1 MTHRFLLFSEEE
13 PDFVMEIMATPSTTF
28 HELHTL
34 IHKTC
39 GYQEYGDHLFLI
51 CNEDWKVKEKIHL
64 NDVASLDYDEDI
76 NLMRTSI
83 LEDFIEEEGQHMAY
97 IYETVSK
104 KKFLIE
110 LVENIFGEKAEKA
123 FVRRQKGTAPAQF
136 DEDETTTAAAN
147 TATIPPATEEQAEDD
162 PYADDSFAEDEIDM
176 EGFEVT
182 EM

>member
-1 MTHRFLLFSEEE
+1 MTHRFLLFCEEE
-13 PDFVMEIMATPSTTF
+13 PNFVMEIMAAPSTTF

-76 NLMRTSI
+76 NLMRTST
-83 LEDFIEEEGQHMAY
+83 LEGFIEEEGQHMAY

-136 DEDETTTAAAN
+136 DEDEITTAAAN

>member
-1 MTHRFLLFSEEE
+1 MTHRFLLFCEEE
-13 PDFVMEIMATPSTTF
+13 PNFVMEIMAAPSTTF

-76 NLMRTSI
+76 NLMRTST

-136 DEDETTTAAAN
+136 DEDEITTAAAN
-147 TATIPPATEEQAEDD
+147 TATILPATEEQAEDD

>member
-1 MTHRFLLFSEEE
+1 MTHRFLLFCEEE
-13 PDFVMEIMATPSTTF
+13 PNFVMEIMASPSTSF

-39 GYQEYGDHLFLI
+39 GYEENGDHLFLI

-64 NDVASLDYDEDI
+64 HDTASIGYDEDFF
-76 NLMRTSI
+76 LMENSI

-97 IYETVSK
+97 IYETSAR

-110 LVENIFGEKAEKA
+110 LVENIFGEMTEKA
-123 FVRRQKGTAPAQF
+123 FVRRQKGIAPAQI
-136 DEDETTTAAAN
+136 EETDFSQAAAA
-147 TATIPPATEEQAEDD
+147 TAVTPSSADEQPEEDMD
-162 PYADDSFAEDEIDM
+162 TDNSFAEDEIDM

>member
-1 MTHRFLLFSEEE
+1 MTHRFLLFCEEE
-13 PDFVMEIMATPSTTF
+13 PNFVIEIMAAPSTTF

-76 NLMRTSI
+76 NLMRTST

-136 DEDETTTAAAN
+136 DKDEITTAAAN
-147 TATIPPATEEQAEDD
+147 TATILPATEEQAEDD
-162 PYADDSFAEDEIDM
+162 PYADDTFAEDEIDM

>member
-1 MTHRFLLFSEEE
+1 MTHRFLLFCEEE
-13 PDFVMEIMATPSTTF
+13 PNFVMEIMAAPSTTF

-39 GYQEYGDHLFLI
+39 GYQEFGDHLFLI

-76 NLMRTSI
+76 NLMRTST

-97 IYETVSK
+97 IYETSSK

-136 DEDETTTAAAN
+136 DEDEITTAAAN
-147 TATIPPATEEQAEDD
+147 TATILPATEEQAEDD

>member
-1 MTHRFLLFSEEE
+1 MTHRFLLFCEEE
-13 PDFVMEIMATPSTTF
+13 TNFVLEIMAAPSTTF

-76 NLMRTSI
+76 NLMRTST

>member
-1 MTHRFLLFSEEE
+1 MTHRFLLFCEEE
-13 PDFVMEIMATPSTTF
+13 PNFVMEIMAAPSTTF

-76 NLMRTSI
+76 NLMRTST

-97 IYETVSK
+97 IYETSSK

-136 DEDETTTAAAN
+136 DEDEITTAAAN
-147 TATIPPATEEQAEDD
+147 TATILPATEEQAEDD

>member
-1 MTHRFLLFSEEE
+1 MTHRFLLFCEEE
-13 PDFVMEIMATPSTTF
+13 ANFVMEIMASPSTTF

-34 IHKTC
+34 ILNSC
-39 GYQEYGDHLFLI
+39 GYVESGNHLFLI
-51 CNEDWKVKEKIHL
+51 CNEDWKIKEKIHL
-64 NDVASLDYDEDI
+64 NDVVSTDYDEDI
-76 NLMRTSI
+76 FLMDNSI

-97 IYETVSK
+97 IYEPGTK

-123 FVRRQKGTAPAQF
+123 FVRRQKGTVPVQFNDTAIPSAQTKTAP
-136 DEDETTTAAAN
+136 TAN
-147 TATIPPATEEQAEDD
+147 DSEEQASEDL
-162 PYADDSFAEDEIDM
+162 FAEDFFNEDEIDT

>member
-1 MTHRFLLFSEEE
+1 MSKE
-13 PDFVMEIMATPSTTF
+13 
-28 HELHTL
+28 
-34 IHKTC
+34 
-39 GYQEYGDHLFLI
+39 
-51 CNEDWKVKEKIHL
+51 NE
-64 NDVASLDYDEDI
+64 
-76 NLMRTSI
+76 T
-83 LEDFIEEEGQHMAY
+83 
-97 IYETVSK
+97 K

-110 LVENIFGEKAEKA
+110 LIENIFGETAEKA

-136 DEDETTTAAAN
+136 DEDETTTAASN

>member
-1 MTHRFLLFSEEE
+1 MTHRFLLFCEEE
-13 PDFVMEIMATPSTTF
+13 PNFVMEIMAAPSTTF

-76 NLMRTSI
+76 NLMRTST

-123 FVRRQKGTAPAQF
+123 FVRRQKGTTPAQF
-136 DEDETTTAAAN
+136 DEDEITTAAAN